1 MKNKSPLR
9 ILSAVALLAFSG
21 IGMVACNSGV
31 TGEPPETTIE
41 DTRAYNIWFDDELSA
56 NSSKSKKDPAS
67 CFGSIFLS
75 PMEPMSSKPEQKTSK
90 SISTLSKPSIMAIS
104 VSSSARLGLTA
115 RN

>member
-56 NSSKSKKDPAS
+56 NSTNVEIQK
-67 CFGSIFLS
+67 GSRYLLW
-75 PMEPMSSKPEQKTSK
+75 QH
-90 SISTLSKPSIMAIS
+90 IS
-104 VSSSARLGLTA
+104 VPD
-115 RN
+115 